1 MNQAEERQVDLLTQP
16 LPTLIVG
23 LGKSGLSCAQF
34 LARQGE
40 LVAVT
45 DSRISPPGLNVL
57 HEQLPDI
64 PVFVGGFDEAAF
76 DAAQRLIISPGVS
89 LQEPLLQRALARG
102 VEVSGDIALFASY
115 AEAPIVAI
123 TGSNGKSTVTTL
135 LGEMVKR
142 SGRKVLVGGNIGV
155 PALDLLEQPTPD
167 LYVLELSSFQLE
179 TATAINAAVSVVL
192 NISEDHMDR
201 YKDLSDY
208 SKAKQAIFNGAAIRV
223 LNRDDPRVAAMA
235 ESGKQQHWFTL
246 GTPDEGEYG
255 LCEWSDELW
264 LACGQQ
270 RLMRAADVG
279 MVGRANLANALAAL
293 ALGDALGLCRE
304 AMIATL
310 ADFSGLAHRCQLVLR
325 RNGSAWYNDS
335 KATNVGATLAAVNGF
350 EERLVLIA
358 GGDGKGADFTP
369 LHAIGDKLSGLIVI
383 GKDGEK
389 IASILQ
395 DSVACQRANSM
406 TQAVEMAS
414 KLAAPGESVLLSPA
428 CASFDMFDGFEARG
442 EQFISAVRGLSNG

>member
-1 MNQAEERQVDLLTQP
+1 MNQAEERRVQP
-16 LPTLIVG
+16 LLPTLIVG

-40 LVAVT
+40 SVAVT
-45 DSRISPPGLNVL
+45 DSRISPPGLDVL
-57 HEQLPDI
+57 HEQLPDV

-89 LQEPLLQRALARG
+89 LQEPLVQRALARG
-102 VEVSGDIALFASY
+102 VEVSGDIALFASC

-135 LGEMVKR
+135 LGAMVKR

-155 PALDLLEQPTPD
+155 PALDLLAQPTPD

-179 TATAINAAVSVVL
+179 TATAMNAAVSVVL

-201 YKDLSDY
+201 YQDLADY
-208 SKAKQAIFNGAAIRV
+208 SRAKQAVFNGAAIRV
-223 LNRDDPRVAAMA
+223 FNRDDPRVVAMA
-235 ESGKQQHWFTL
+235 AGDKPPRWFTL
-246 GTPDEGEYG
+246 GHPVDGEYG
-255 LCEWSDELW
+255 LSEQGGESW
-264 LACGQQ
+264 LACGQE
-270 RLMRAADVG
+270 RLMRAVDVG
-279 MVGRANLANALAAL
+279 MVGRTNLANALAAL
-293 ALGDALGLCRE
+293 AMGDALGLSRD

-310 ADFSGLAHRCQLVLR
+310 ADFSGLAHRCQLVMR
-325 RNGSAWYNDS
+325 RNGTAWYNDS

-350 EERLVLIA
+350 EEGLVLIA

-369 LHAIGDKLSGLIVI
+369 LHNIGDRLSSLIVM

-389 IASILQ
+389 IASVLQ
-395 DSVACQRANSM
+395 ESVPCQRANSM

-414 KLAAPGESVLLSPA
+414 KLAAPGDSVLLSPA

-442 EQFISAVRGLSNG
+442 QQFISAVRGLPSG